1 MPFSFTPY
9 LNWRVLLPF
18 QDMLRYHNR
27 QSQFHRP
34 QERRALTA
42 GEVLP
47 SQSSASQAVSE
58 SFYNYFP
65 SLNTKKQQV
74 LEERRQEYFE
84 YLQKKVSFCLSSI
97 SLVIINITSLQTS
110 PTTNNDQGD
119 PEMAHNESDSVDEQR
134 KYEKERLAAQFQK
147 SKQKSI
153 LNYQIVEDRNRRVE
167 EEALLKKQE
176 YYNELKKQIEEQK
189 KRQEAQK
196 RMEKLEDDIIDRWLT
211 FVGGKLCRLVFDEGF
226 FSNIHETT

>member
-1 MPFSFTPY
+1 
-9 LNWRVLLPF
+9 
-18 QDMLRYHNR
+18 MLRYHNR

-47 SQSSASQAVSE
+47 SQSSSSQAVSE

-84 YLQKKVSFCLSSI
+84 YLKKKVSCGWSSI
-97 SLVIINITSLQTS
+97 SLWIINKTSFQTT

-119 PEMAHNESDSVDEQR
+119 PEMTPIESESVDELR
-134 KYEKERLAAQFQK
+134 KYEKERLAVQFQK

-167 EEALLKKQE
+167 EEAQLKKQE
-176 YYNELKKQIEEQK
+176 YYNELMKQIEEQK
-189 KRQEAQK
+189 KRQQAQK
-196 RMEKLEDDIIDRWLT
+196 RLEKLEDDIIDRWLE
-211 FVGGKLCRLVFDEGF
+211 FVGG
-226 FSNIHETT
+226 